1 MMNTLRKISYFV
13 NKTFALW
20 VVATGVLG
28 FLFPEVFVL
37 AGPWVPFLLGIVMFG
52 MGLTL
57 TTSDF
62 REIFSRPKD
71 VIIGIIAQFTIMPI
85 SAFVLCKA
93 FDLPPDLAVGLML
106 LGCCPGGPASNVV
119 TFLARS
125 LKKLQPPLKTVCTSF
140 PGSVQT
146 VFLCPGRGRPPS

>member
-37 AGPWVPFLLGIVMFG
+37 AGIVMFG

-57 TTSDF
+57 PSGFGF
-62 REIFSRPKD
+62 RTE
-71 VIIGIIAQFTIMPI
+71 
-85 SAFVLCKA
+85 
-93 FDLPPDLAVGLML
+93 
-106 LGCCPGGPASNVV
+106 
-119 TFLARS
+119 AR
-125 LKKLQPPLKTVCTSF
+125 
-140 PGSVQT
+140 VQA
-146 VFLCPGRGRPPS
+146 

>member
-1 MMNTLRKISYFV
+1 MNTLRKISYFV

-57 TTSDF
+57 PSGF
-62 REIFSRPKD
+62 GSRLKNGKWKEPQ
-71 VIIGIIAQFTIMPI
+71 APCA
-85 SAFVLCKA
+85 SAA
-93 FDLPPDLAVGLML
+93 L
-106 LGCCPGGPASNVV
+106 LSWK
-119 TFLARS
+119 S
-125 LKKLQPPLKTVCTSF
+125 
-140 PGSVQT
+140 
-146 VFLCPGRGRPPS
+146 